1 MEDKE
6 SGMKNLLEAYRRGEL
21 TVEEVEERMM
31 RLLYDEGEEFLLDL
45 HRGKRIGFP
54 EVVFAEGKSEEQL
67 LAITGSLFAKNGHV
81 FISTIDETKE
91 RLVRDAFPGTE
102 IRKAGRIMAI
112 KKQDLGDE
120 GLGCVGII
128 TAGTADAPYA
138 QECALILEEIGAEV
152 IMAIDLGASG
162 MHRPLLGLKKARGA
176 DLLIVF
182 AGMDGVLPTLMG
194 SLTDQ
199 PIIAVPTPVGYGF
212 GGGGM
217 AALSTMLQCC
227 VPGVLVVNIGN
238 TVGAAGAAIRILKAM
253 KRGKGEQA

>member
-1 MEDKE
+1 
-6 SGMKNLLEAYRRGEL
+6 MKNLLEAYRRGEL
-21 TVEEVEERMM
+21 TAEEVEERMM
-31 RLLYDEGEEFLLDL
+31 RMLYDEGEEFLLDL

-81 FISTIDETKE
+81 FISTVDETKE
-91 RLVRDAFPGTE
+91 RLVREAFPGAE
-102 IRKAGRIMAI
+102 IRKAGRIMAL
-112 KKQDLGDE
+112 KNLKNQDLRDE

-128 TAGTADAPYA
+128 TAGTADAPFA

-212 GGGGM
+212 GGAGM

-253 KRGKGEQA
+253 KRGKGEQAQRTP